1 MGRHDGKARTQ
12 ETATRRLR
20 LPDSPLSGRRRAED
34 GEQNSL
40 PRSDRWESSS
50 NEQGPVE
57 WARTKKLRPLKLDL
71 DDDGGAIRRTKD
83 PHAES
88 APQVRI
94 LSESSDFPEPV
105 VPVSPSAPTSEPSQ
119 KISPSNPCPP
129 QSPLFSQDEPER
141 TFPAK
146 PCVPESEINLTAEQ
160 EIPPDQPETSDEK
173 KKLPYQHFR
182 LPREPEVQESF
193 GKKTLRLTVGA
204 IICILAAGFYFL
216 WMRQAVDFDVPPMV
230 TPQPYFYEEEQPVRA
245 LLLWHEKV
253 IQSPNAGTV
262 QLTYGGKPAVV
273 ATGDV
278 VATVLSRGGTT
289 NVRAPSRGYFVP
301 ALDGAEDS
309 WDYASLWLGSG
320 LLPDTPHVTWIQDL
334 APLGTNR
341 AVGKLISLPQ
351 NPRAIFY
358 VNLTDKLLDEL
369 QRGSISIRRDSR
381 GPKWTADVRVYV
393 KYGDQRAKVALDMPF
408 FSMDMVNSREMN
420 FLVCSDE
427 ESGLLVPDS
436 AVVLRSG
443 TYGVFELVGD
453 QLVFR
458 SIVGKPLKDD
468 MFFVS
473 SGLSPGN
480 PVILNA
486 TNAEEKR
493 VRLW

>member
-1 MGRHDGKARTQ
+1 MARHDGKGRAQ
-12 ETATRRLR
+12 ETATRRVR
-20 LPDSPLSGRRRAED
+20 LPDSPFSGRRRAED
-34 GEQNSL
+34 DEQNSSSQSE
-40 PRSDRWESSS
+40 RRKASSDG
-50 NEQGPVE
+50 QGTVE
-57 WARTKKLRPLKLDL
+57 WKRTKKLRPLRLDL
-71 DDDGGAIRRTKD
+71 GDDDETARRAKD
-83 PHAES
+83 PPAEKP
-88 APQVRI
+88 PQVRV
-94 LSESSDFPEPV
+94 LSESPEQPKS
-105 VPVSPSAPTSEPSQ
+105 VPPASASAPSVAPGQKNSPAISRPSEPLL
-119 KISPSNPCPP
+119 P
-129 QSPLFSQDEPER
+129 QSGPQKTS
-141 TFPAK
+141 PADTRYS
-146 PCVPESEINLTAEQ
+146 ESEKNAHHDQ
-160 EIPPDQPETSDEK
+160 KVPPVQSGDFSEK
-173 KKLPYQHFR
+173 KKLPYQSFR
-182 LPREPEVQESF
+182 LPREPEVKESL
-193 GKKTLRLTVGA
+193 GKKTLRATVGVV
-204 IICILAAGFYFL
+204 ICALAAGFYIL
-216 WMRQAVDFDVPPMV
+216 WVQQAADFDVPPMV

-253 IQSPNAGTV
+253 IQSPTAGTV

-273 ATGDV
+273 ASGDV
-278 VATVLSRGGTT
+278 VATVLSRGGTM
-289 NVRAPSRGYFVP
+289 NVSAPSRGYFVP
-301 ALDGAEDS
+301 AIDGAEDS

-320 LLPDTPHVTWIQDL
+320 LLPETPQVTWIQDL
-334 APLGTNR
+334 APLGKNR

-393 KYGDQRAKVALDMPF
+393 KYGEQRAKVALDMPF

-458 SIVGKPLKDD
+458 SVAGKPLKDD

-486 TNAEEKR
+486 ANAEEKR

>member
-1 MGRHDGKARTQ
+1 MARHDRKGRTQ
-12 ETATRRLR
+12 ETVTRHEQLS
-20 LPDSPLSGRRRAED
+20 DSPLFGRRRAED
-34 GEQNSL
+34 DEQNSSS
-40 PRSDRWESSS
+40 RSERKKSSS
-50 NEQGPVE
+50 NERSPIE
-57 WARTKKLRPLKLDL
+57 WKRRKNLRPLKLDL
-71 DDDGGAIRRTKD
+71 GDDDETLRREKD
-83 PHAES
+83 PRTGS
-88 APQVRI
+88 PPQARI
-94 LSESSDFPEPV
+94 QSQNPEPQKSAA
-105 VPVSPSAPTSEPSQ
+105 PVSPSGPSAALGQKNYPTNTRYPEPSSAQ
-119 KISPSNPCPP
+119 GEL
-129 QSPLFSQDEPER
+129 QR
-141 TFPAK
+141 TFPADARFS
-146 PCVPESEINLTAEQ
+146 ESEKDAPAAQ
-160 EIPPDQPETSDEK
+160 EMASARQGDFSERK
-173 KKLPYQHFR
+173 RLPYQSFR
-182 LPREPEVQESF
+182 LPREPEVQESL
-193 GKKTLRLTVGA
+193 GKKVLRQTIGVV
-204 IICILAAGFYFL
+204 ICVLAAGFYIL
-216 WMRQAVDFDVPPMV
+216 WMQQTADFDMPSMV

-253 IQSPNAGTV
+253 IQSPTAGTV

-273 ATGDV
+273 ASGDV

-289 NVRAPSRGYFVP
+289 NVLAPSRGYFVP
-301 ALDGAEDS
+301 AIDGAEDS

-320 LLPDTPHVTWIQDL
+320 LLPETPRVSWIQDL
-334 APLGTNR
+334 APLGGDR
-341 AVGKLISLPQ
+341 VIGKLILLPQ

-369 QRGSISIRRDSR
+369 QRGSILIRRDSR

-393 KYGDQRAKVALDMPF
+393 KYGEQRAKVALDMPF

-458 SIVGKPLKDD
+458 SVTGKPLKDS
-468 MFFVS
+468 MFFIS

-486 TNAEEKR
+486 ANAEEKR